1 MFLNELHERF
11 KNENTGLLENNM
23 SASNTGPANQA
34 GKHPQLS
41 IVVPVFNEAGNL
53 EKLCQE
59 LEESLAGLDMS
70 WEVLFADDGSTD
82 RTWKTIGALHR
93 QDDRVKGL
101 RLSRNF
107 GHQYALLAGLANA
120 RGDAVI
126 TMDGDLQHPVKMI
139 PELVNEWCKGNMVV
153 HTRRLDPP
161 TLSFFKKLSS
171 RLYYRIFS
179 YLSGVKVEPGMA
191 DFRLFDAQVARDIL
205 AFREEGLFYRGIAQW
220 VGYRATII
228 AYTSQERFSGSS
240 KYSLKKMFR
249 LAWNGITS
257 FSIVPLRLAILL
269 GVITSLIAFAE
280 IIYAISVKIFTD
292 SAVPGWASAISIVSF
307 LFGVLFILLG
317 IVGEYIGR
325 ILVEVRQRP
334 RYLVSG
340 HIGLDSFVRDRQDAS
355 GP

>member
-1 MFLNELHERF
+1 
-11 KNENTGLLENNM
+11 M
-23 SASNTGPANQA
+23 SASNAMPENQA
-34 GKHPQLS
+34 GIHPQLS
-41 IVVPVFNEAGNL
+41 IVVPVYNEAGNL
-53 EKLCQE
+53 VQLCKE
-59 LEESLAGLDMS
+59 LEESLSGLDMA
-70 WEVLFADDGSTD
+70 WEVLFADDGSSD
-82 RTWKTIGALHR
+82 NTWETIGALNL
-93 QDDRVKGL
+93 QNNRVKGL

-120 RGDAVI
+120 KGDAVI

-139 PELVNEWCKGNMVV
+139 PELVNEWRKGNMVV

-161 TLSFFKKLSS
+161 TLSLFKKLSS

-191 DFRLFDAQVARDIL
+191 DFRLFDAQVVRDIL

-220 VGYRATII
+220 VGYRASSI
-228 AYTSQERFSGSS
+228 AYTSQERYSGSS
-240 KYSLKKMFR
+240 KYSLRKMVR

-257 FSIVPLRLAILL
+257 FSIVPLRLAIFL

-292 SAVPGWASAISIVSF
+292 SAVPGWASAISVISF
-307 LFGVLFILLG
+307 LFGMLFILLG

-334 RYLVSG
+334 RYLVSD
-340 HIGLDSFVRDRQDAS
+340 HIGMNGFVRDRQNDA
-355 GP
+355 GI